1 MCCAALSVASVCEV
15 GVIIM
20 RLHTGWLTK
29 FGTII
34 LHYFSETL
42 AFGAHWHCVKVAED
56 ILKLSATET
65 QSKASSF

>member
-1 MCCAALSVASVCEV
+1 MTLNGVVAV
-15 GVIIM
+15 
-20 RLHTGWLTK
+20 
-29 FGTII
+29 I

-56 ILKLSATET
+56 IIKLSATEM